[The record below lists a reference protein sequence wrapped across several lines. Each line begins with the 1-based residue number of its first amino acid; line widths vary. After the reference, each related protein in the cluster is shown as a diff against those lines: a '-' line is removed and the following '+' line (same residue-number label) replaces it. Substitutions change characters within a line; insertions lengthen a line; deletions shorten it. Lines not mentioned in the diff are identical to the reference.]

1 MMALKK
7 APPGEGG
14 AIGEETDHMS
24 RDDAA
29 ERGFEQFE
37 RFLDE
42 WSRRD
47 FLRRMGGAAAFT
59 AFGGGI
65 VGFLDACASTPTTP
79 TSKAVKG
86 GHIVEGNSTD
96 IRNFNSVLV
105 TDVYSSTVN
114 GLLFDS
120 LVQVDGKGNVIP
132 CLAKDLPKL
141 SSDSLT
147 YTFNLRQ
154 DVKWTDGSPL
164 TADDVVFTYKLM
176 YDDQFKDVKSPR
188 RGDLST
194 YVQSVT
200 AQDKYTVVIQTKK
213 VFAPFVASHGTY
225 GILPKKAFD
234 GMSGAD
240 INNAKFNSEPTLS
253 HGVMKFVSWEKSA
266 QITMARND
274 TYWRG
279 PSNLDKYIYKVV
291 PKSDVLEAQLK
302 TGEIDFGPLR
312 ESTYE
317 DVIASGVNLAAFP
330 VAIFLFYAYNQDPA
344 KSSMGA
350 AFQDKR
356 VRQALLYALD
366 RQKMVNSPAIFNKQ
380 AVVADSVMLPIWW
393 SFNKDTTPK
402 YPFDPAKAAQLL
414 DDAGWKLNASTG
426 IREKDGKPMKVKTT
440 TNADRQVR
448 PLVMNA
454 MQEMWRKV
462 GVDVSR
468 NDLPTLAATAGV
480 LTGER
485 NFDILMIGFSFG
497 VDPDESG
504 IWHSRNTAPG
514 GFNGYN
520 FKNST
525 ADQLL
530 DDGVA
535 TLDKAKRKDIY
546 FKFQNLMA
554 DEVPAPIL
562 FFNKGLWGVNKRVQ
576 NLNLDTYN
584 QFGTRPWFN
593 QVFVSDGK

>member
-1 MMALKK
+1 
-7 APPGEGG
+7 
-14 AIGEETDHMS
+14 MS
-24 RDDAA
+24 RDEGAA
-29 ERGFEQFE
+29 DPGFEQFE
-37 RFLDE
+37 RFLEE

-47 FLRRMGGAAAFT
+47 FLRRIGGGAAFLAFS
-59 AFGGGI
+59 AGAAE
-65 VGFLDACASTPTTP
+65 FLAACGPGTTT
-79 TSKAVKG
+79 TSVKAVKG

-96 IRNFNSVLV
+96 IRTFNSVLI
-105 TDVYSSTVN
+105 TDVYSSTVI

-120 LVQVDGKGNVIP
+120 LVQIDGKGNVIP
-132 CLAKDLPKL
+132 CLAKELPKV

-164 TADDVVFTYKLM
+164 TADDVVFTYRLM
-176 YDDQFKDVKSPR
+176 YDPEFKDVKSPR

-194 YVQSVT
+194 YVDSVT
-200 AQDKYTVVIQTKK
+200 AADKYTVVVKTKK
-213 VFAPFVASHGTY
+213 VFAPFVANHGIY
-225 GILPKKAFD
+225 PIMPKKVFD
-234 GMSGAD
+234 GMKGAD
-240 INNAKFNSEPTLS
+240 INTAKFNSEPTIS
-253 HGVMKFVSWEKSA
+253 NGVMKFVSWEKGQ
-266 QITMARND
+266 QITLTRND
-274 TYWRG
+274 SYWRG
-279 PSNLDKYIYKVV
+279 APNLDKYIYKVV

-312 ESTYE
+312 EATYE
-317 DVIASGVNLAAFP
+317 DVQASGVNFVAFP

-344 KSSMGA
+344 KSTMGA

-366 RQKMVNSPAIFNKQ
+366 RQKMVDSPAIFNKQ
-380 AVVADSVMLPIWW
+380 AVVADSLMLPIWW
-393 SFNKDTTPK
+393 AYNKDTTPK
-402 YPFDPAKAAQLL
+402 YPFDPTKAAQLL

-462 GVDVSR
+462 GVDVTR

-497 VDPDESG
+497 VDPDESS
-504 IWHSRNTAPG
+504 IWHSRNTAAG
-514 GFNGYN
+514 GFNGFN
-520 FKNST
+520 FKNAQ

-530 DDGVA
+530 DDAVA
-535 TLDKAKRKDIY
+535 TLDRAKRKDLY
-546 FKFQNLMA
+546 TTFQNLMA
-554 DEVPAPIL
+554 DEVPGPIL
-562 FFNKGLWGVNKRVQ
+562 FFNKGLWGVNKRVHG
-576 NLNLDTYN
+576 LNLDTYN
-584 QFGTRPWFN
+584 QFQYRPWFN